1 MPINIV
7 DFFDESD
14 ELRNNDGI
22 RIFPIISNKA
32 NSAEVRIHIVD
43 ILKEV

>member
-14 ELRNNDGI
+14 ELRNNGGI
-22 RIFPIISNKA
+22 RIFPIISIKVKQIQMKFA
-32 NSAEVRIHIVD
+32 YIS
-43 ILKEV
+43 